1 MAPHSSILAKT
12 IRGVTGSWT
21 RLGEDAQRA
30 KTQPQIWEVDQQ
42 ELLHRL
48 WQRVGS
54 PAAPAHLLSNCIL
67 SAMCQTLLQAP
78 EMPKGTTDTPSPLSL
93 TDLK

>member
-54 PAAPAHLLSNCIL
+54 PAAPAHLLNNCIL

>member
-1 MAPHSSILAKT
+1 MAPHSSILAET

-21 RLGEDAQRA
+21 RLGEDARRA
-30 KTQPQIWEVDQQ
+30 ETQPQIWEVGQR
-42 ELLHRL
+42 ELLHRP

-54 PAAPAHLLSNCIL
+54 PAAPAHLLNNCIL

-78 EMPKGTTDTPSPLSL
+78 EMPKGTTDTIPTPSHGP
-93 TDLK
+93 